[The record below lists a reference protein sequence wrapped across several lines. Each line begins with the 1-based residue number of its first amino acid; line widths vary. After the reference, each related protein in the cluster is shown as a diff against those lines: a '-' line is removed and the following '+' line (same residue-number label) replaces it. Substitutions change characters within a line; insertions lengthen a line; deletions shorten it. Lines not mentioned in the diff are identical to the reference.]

1 MNTPKRLHSLDG
13 NPVECR
19 ATGSGDASAFVVDFC
34 HVTSLYAT
42 GYTEAHA
49 TRAFLDQLDAHIAAL
64 SAMRDTLVQTTPPVC
79 ATPPIWATH

>member
-13 NPVECR
+13 IPVECR

-34 HVTSLYAT
+34 HVTSLHAT

-49 TRAFLDQLDAHIAAL
+49 TRAFLEQLDAHIAAL
-64 SAMRDTLVQTTPPVC
+64 SVMRDTIASGAPHVEVRVP
-79 ATPPIWATH
+79 AWATE